1 MENEFSPKI
10 LLIDAE
16 GAVRPFCEYFGQ
28 IGYLVRA
35 SETLGGARQFLL
47 REKFD
52 AVVCELHLPDG
63 EADELLSECPSPV
76 VVFSAETSDEAVIRA
91 FSLGA
96 SDYIFKPC
104 SPRVMAARLERRL
117 SLRDGAIAG
126 HGITIDATMRT
137 ALYGGKPIK
146 LTSSEFNILC
156 FLMAHPGEFF
166 TADTIYERVW
176 KMPSMQTSVVRFH
189 ISNLKKTIF
198 SVTGKNL
205 ILSGF
210 GMGYAFAAEE

>member
-1 MENEFSPKI
+1 MDPEFQRK
-10 LLIDAE
+10 LLIVDAE
-16 GAVRPFCEYFGQ
+16 SAARPFCEYFRE
-28 IGYLVRA
+28 IGYSVSA
-35 SETLGGARQFLL
+35 AETVTEARRLLL

-52 AVVCELHLPDG
+52 AVVSELRLPDG
-63 EADELLSECPSPV
+63 EAGDLFGGPAPV
-76 VVFSAETSDEAVIRA
+76 VVFTAEASDEAVTRA

-96 SDYIFKPC
+96 SDYVFKPC

-117 SLRDGAIAG
+117 LLRERTLTG
-126 HGITIDATMRT
+126 HGITLSAAMRT
-137 ALYGGKPIK
+137 ALYNGEPIK

-156 FLMAHPGEFF
+156 FLMAHPGQFF
-166 TADTIYERVW
+166 TADEIYERVW

-189 ISNLKKTIF
+189 ISNLKKTIL

-210 GMGYAFAAEE
+210 GMGYAFAPED